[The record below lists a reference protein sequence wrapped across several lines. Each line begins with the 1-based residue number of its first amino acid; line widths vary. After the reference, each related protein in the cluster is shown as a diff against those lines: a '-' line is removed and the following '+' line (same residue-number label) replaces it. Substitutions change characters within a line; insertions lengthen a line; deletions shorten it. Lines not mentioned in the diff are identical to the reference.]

1 MTDWLQRS
9 ELLIKQEGLE
19 KLKNASVLVVGLG
32 GVGSFAA
39 EFLARAGVGNMTII
53 DGDIVDITN
62 INRQLPALHST
73 IGKDKVEIVA
83 ERILDIN
90 PERPG
95 HTLIIPKNH
104 YIDINDIPIETLNH
118 ILLISKKLTTL
129 LKEKLNYDG
138 LRIIQNNGVLEE
150 VKHYHLHLI
159 PFYQDN
165 FSKSVEEVY
174 EILTH

>member
-1 MTDWLQRS
+1 MNNC
-9 ELLIKQEGLE
+9 IFCK
-19 KLKNASVLVVGLG
+19 
-32 GVGSFAA
+32 
-39 EFLARAGVGNMTII
+39 II
-53 DGDIVDITN
+53 NNEIPSYTLYED
-62 INRQLPALHST
+62 
-73 IGKDKVEIVA
+73 EIVKVF
-83 ERILDIN
+83 LDIN
-90 PERPG
+90 PEGPG

-129 LKEKLNYDG
+129 LKKKLNYDG

-165 FSKSVEEVY
+165 FSKSVEEIY
-174 EILTH
+174 EILQN